1 MQETSVL
8 DIEADELLAALND
21 ETKAEQLMAARGWT
35 TEDLVARAEELNRAL
50 VKSMASV
57 NIV

>member
-1 MQETSVL
+1 MQNTAAL

-21 ETKAEQLMAARGWT
+21 EAKAVEVMTARNWT

-50 VKSMASV
+50 VTSMASV